1 MTENF
6 YTQLEARSSFRAVT
20 DAEAY
25 VPAPPDWHVAIT
37 DVRNSTAAIEAGDYR
52 AVNLV
57 GASSII
63 ALLNLV
69 PETDLPFAFGGDG
82 AAVLL
87 PPELVPPAR
96 QALLAT
102 RAMAKTE
109 FDLDLRLGLVPV
121 RDVQSDGHALR
132 VAKIDVS
139 PHYQQALFA
148 GGGLAHAEA
157 LVKDDASARYRIDA
171 AGTTPDAD
179 YTGLECRWQDIPSPY
194 GETLTLL
201 VTAATGDDASDRA
214 VYRDAIREIERIFGN
229 SEHYRPLH
237 SGSLEPSYSPRR
249 LRAETKIRTPQNWWQ
264 RLGYTLEIWVRNI
277 ILKYLVVNE
286 KTTGSGV
293 RWDKYV
299 ETLVATSDFR
309 KYDDTL
315 RMVIAGTPDQRT
327 ELEQYLSDQHDEGAL
342 AYGLHVT
349 DRALVTCVVFERMG
363 RQVHFVDG
371 ADGGYAEAARSLK
384 RRLRTMTDTATT
396 EPA

>member
-1 MTENF
+1 MTDTF
-6 YTQLEARSSFRAVT
+6 YAKLEAQSSFRAVT
-20 DAEAY
+20 DADAY

-37 DVRNSTAAIEAGDYR
+37 DVRNSTAAIEAGNYR

-82 AAVLL
+82 AAVLI
-87 PPELVPPAR
+87 PPELVAPAR
-96 QALLAT
+96 RALRAT
-102 RAMAKTE
+102 QQMARSE

-121 RDVQSDGHALR
+121 RDVQAEGYALQ

-157 LVKDDASARYRIDA
+157 LVKDDTTARYRIDA
-171 AGTTPDAD
+171 APPDPEAD
-179 YTGLECRWQDIPSPY
+179 YTGLECRWQDIPSPH
-194 GETLTLL
+194 GETVTLL
-201 VTAATGDDASDRA
+201 VTATTGAGATDRA
-214 VYRDAIREIERIFGN
+214 VYRDTIGQIERIFGS
-229 SEHYRPLH
+229 SEHYRPLTP
-237 SGSLEPSYSPRR
+237 GTLKPSYSPRR
-249 LRAETKIRTPQNWWQ
+249 LMAETKIRTSGDWWQ
-264 RLGYTLEIWVRNI
+264 RLRYGLEIWVRNF
-277 ILKYLVVNE
+277 ILTYLVANE
-286 KTTGSGV
+286 KTTASGV
-293 RWDKYV
+293 RWDKYI

-315 RMVIAGTPDQRT
+315 RMVISGTPDQRAT
-327 ELEQYLSDQHDEGAL
+327 LEQYLSAQHEAGQL

-371 ADGGYAEAARSLK
+371 ADGGYAEAARGLK
-384 RRLRTMTDTATT
+384 QRLRTSTSPAQ